1 MIVFDD
7 IFICLIIFKLPQL
20 MNINWARNCCINFSM
35 KVLLGVSHSIIQ
47 LWFGNIGRFSQ
58 QKVFLSNILILFFR
72 YFRNYWTSLKPW
84 KLSVVLKTFDCYGSR
99 NIYLF
104 IFQYFFLLMR
114 VRVHVIFEKKIIL
127 HLVGIIL
134 QKRPLQINF

>member
-7 IFICLIIFKLPQL
+7 IFICLVIFKLPQL

-58 QKVFLSNILILFFR
+58 QKVFLSNLLILFFR

-84 KLSVVLKTFDCYGSR
+84 KLSVLKTFDCYSSR
-99 NIYLF
+99 NIYF
-104 IFQYFFLLMR
+104 FFQYFFLIDKD
-114 VRVHVIFEKKIIL
+114 IFERKKYFAFSWNYFTE
-127 HLVGIIL
+127 
-134 QKRPLQINF
+134 KATPN